1 MSVDTLRLTAE
12 AALGLIERREASA
25 AELHRAYLDAVA
37 DRDGEPVSALPDPGP
52 EGWLLVVG
60 PEGGLEASEVDRLG
74 AVVARELRRLGAE
87 PVTLGV
93 IVRRVSN
100 GIRTGHGSYRLGC
113 EFVGLD
119 EENRRKIERF
129 LKVD

>member
-1 MSVDTLRLTAE
+1 MEEPLK
-12 AALGLIERREASA
+12 ERRLHPRAPVRRGELELALSAQNTVQVLDISQSGMLLAASQP
-25 AELHRAYLDAVA
+25 LTIGRRALIKT
-37 DRDGEPVSALPDPGP
+37 
-52 EGWLLVVG
+52 
-60 PEGGLEASEVDRLG
+60 RLG
-74 AVVARELRRLGAE
+74 SE
-87 PVTLGV
+87 PVTLAV
-93 IVRRVSN
+93 IIRRVSN

>member
-1 MSVDTLRLTAE
+1 VDEPR
-12 AALGLIERREASA
+12 ERRQHPRAEVKRNELELALSAQNTVQVLDISQSGMLLAASQPLA
-25 AELHRAYLDAVA
+25 IGRRAQIKT
-37 DRDGEPVSALPDPGP
+37 
-52 EGWLLVVG
+52 
-60 PEGGLEASEVDRLG
+60 
-74 AVVARELRRLGAE
+74 RLGAE
-87 PVTLGV
+87 PVTLTLV
-93 IVRRVSN
+93 IRRVTN